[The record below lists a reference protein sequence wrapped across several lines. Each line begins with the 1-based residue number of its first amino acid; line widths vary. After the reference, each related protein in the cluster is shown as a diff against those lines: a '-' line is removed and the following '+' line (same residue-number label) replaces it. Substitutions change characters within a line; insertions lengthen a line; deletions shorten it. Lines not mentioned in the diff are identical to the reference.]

1 MPSLFYGWHLRGISA
16 SDAHK
21 ATVLAVAYFVLESS
35 STGDSNDLVKSQ
47 SLTVSFNASR
57 WPNTK
62 AHFTE
67 RSYKAGGWS
76 WGVVEILVI
85 YCPKLSGLV
94 QLAQFMISPN
104 SVGWTGLSQAVA
116 RWCHPWA
123 QLDVEHAAWL
133 PPTLLSAVGWGSM
146 PRFSSHS
153 SRVPRGPS

>member
-1 MPSLFYGWHLRGISA
+1 MADTWEEFLLRMLTKQQCWLLRTLSL
-16 SDAHK
+16 K
-21 ATVLAVAYFVLESS
+21 AALLETVMTLY
-35 STGDSNDLVKSQ
+35 KSQ
-47 SLTVSFNASR
+47 SLTVSFSASR

-76 WGVVEILVI
+76 WGVVEVLVI